1 MTSFFKSNPDGVTDP
16 SNVLAIEFSDPLLA
30 QEAVLA
36 TTRLSRRG
44 SVQLDDAVLVHRDRK
59 GRARIQQTRE
69 TSPSQAAITGSLWLG
84 LAGLAIAGTVGWMVG
99 LLLGGAAGWLWAS
112 RRDRGIPNPWLAEV
126 GRRLTPGHTAT
137 VVLLPDFYPMH
148 LVSELRRFRGR
159 LMYSSLPGVDAETIE
174 DALEG
179 RSG

>member
-1 MTSFFKSNPDGVTDP
+1 
-16 SNVLAIEFSDPLLA
+16 
-30 QEAVLA
+30 
-36 TTRLSRRG
+36 
-44 SVQLDDAVLVHRDRK
+44 
-59 GRARIQQTRE
+59 
-69 TSPSQAAITGSLWLG
+69 
-84 LAGLAIAGTVGWMVG
+84 MVG

-112 RRDRGIPNPWLAEV
+112 RRDHGIPNPWLAEV